1 MSKKSLF
8 KQPGIEQLIPGS
20 ELPVGVKVT
29 GRNMHAVSLVAS
41 VAGEANGSKSSV
53 GAFFNADGS
62 LSHVKLA
69 DNTGNVDVKA
79 GEYLI
84 LSDDLKTVVVA
95 SAQDYEFFKT
105 LFPLLSAVEE
115 AFDSL
120 AESLSNADLDLA
132 GYLGGLLLAEDV

>member
-8 KQPGIEQLIPGS
+8 KQPGVEQLIPGH

-29 GRNMHAVSLVAS
+29 GRNMHAVTLLVS
-41 VAGEANGSKSSV
+41 VAGEANGSRSTAT
-53 GAFFNADGS
+53 AFFESDGS

-69 DNTGNVDVKA
+69 DNTGNVDAKA

-95 SAQDYEFFKT
+95 SAEDYEFFKT
-105 LFPLLSAVEE
+105 LFPLLSAVGD

-120 AESLSNADLDLA
+120 AASLASSDVDLA
-132 GYLGGLLLAEDV
+132 GLLGGLLVGDL